1 MAKKIKTSRTDVTHA
16 PSPFA
21 AAYAARLAKRVN
33 EELSSFR
40 SDSMR
45 KKWVRAAR
53 K

>member
-21 AAYAARLAKRVN
+21 AAYATRLAKGVN

-40 SDSMR
+40 SIGIN
-45 KKWVRAAR
+45 A
-53 K
+53 